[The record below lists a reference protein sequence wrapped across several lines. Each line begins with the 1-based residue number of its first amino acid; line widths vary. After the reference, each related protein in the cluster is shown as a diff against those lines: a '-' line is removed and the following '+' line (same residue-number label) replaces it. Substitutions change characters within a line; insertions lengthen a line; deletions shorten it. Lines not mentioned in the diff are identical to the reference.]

1 MVASL
6 LRVLHSGIQNSR
18 LLPPKGNPTI
28 ELYSKVFIR
37 AGRFTTQWVRLD
49 FDKLPALGT
58 SAILTIPRK
67 GHLLTRL
74 YLVTTLPD
82 IDTVQALA
90 KKAADA
96 SGVSFA
102 GPYFSWTNS
111 LGNALISN
119 ATVEIGGARV
129 EQIDG
134 RLLEVL
140 DEFYTPLE
148 KVELTN
154 RLLQRNMTNFPQF
167 PAATT
172 GTARTPVVATTPLP
186 FWFSRGDPGV
196 SLPIDALTADPVKV
210 SITFNSLASLYVS
223 SAKNAVSSTQSLI
236 AGAGYYPL
244 LSSPFWYLNAAG
256 KELPGIQGDPAS
268 APKCSLLATPAM
280 PASLS
285 LGETYIMAEYVY
297 LDKPEA
303 NRFRIAD
310 IQVPVTQHYP
320 FDAVD
325 TNGAPNVYMPL
336 KIPNPTRNILFFA
349 QRYEATMYNAPF
361 LCTRDLSGADAL
373 QPPWWPNATPIQG
386 GTPGQLVPAFQF
398 RDSEPVQTIL
408 FEYEGR
414 LIRYATRQAAI
425 FRSLLPSYEMA
436 KSPFVNRYMYSL
448 HFGLNHGHLPPSQP
462 CGEANLDKVFSM
474 SLQLEFKPFRGSIR
488 ADHVPRYLVYVW
500 AETYNILRV
509 YAGRGGLMFGY

>member
-37 AGRFTTQWVRLD
+37 AGRFTTEWVRLD

-58 SAILTIPRK
+58 NAVLTIPRK
-67 GHLLTRL
+67 GHLVQRL
-74 YLVTTLPD
+74 YLVTTMPD
-82 IDTVQALA
+82 IDTVQANA
-90 KKAADA
+90 KQAATA
-96 SGVSFA
+96 AGVTFA

-129 EQIDG
+129 EQMDG

-148 KVELTN
+148 KVELANT
-154 RLLQRNMTNFPQF
+154 LLQRNMTNFPQF
-167 PAATT
+167 TAATT
-172 GTARTPVVATTPLP
+172 GVAGTPVTTITPLP
-186 FWFSRGDPGV
+186 FWFGRGDPGV

-210 SITFNSLASLYVS
+210 TITFNPLTSLYVS
-223 SAKNAVSSTQSLI
+223 SAKNAVTATQSLV
-236 AGAGYYPL
+236 AGTGYYPL
-244 LSSPFWYLNAAG
+244 LNSPFWYLDAAG
-256 KELPGIQGDPAS
+256 QPLPGIQGNPGS
-268 APKCSLLATPAM
+268 APRCSRLTTPPMPSTLL
-280 PASLS
+280 
-285 LGETYIMAEYVY
+285 LGDTYIMAEYVY
-297 LDKPEA
+297 LDKAEA

-320 FDAVD
+320 FDPVD
-325 TNGAPNVYMPL
+325 SNGAPKVYMPL
-336 KIPNPTRNILFFA
+336 KIPNPTRNILFYA

-361 LCTRDLSGADAL
+361 LCTRDLSGGDVL
-373 QPPWWPNATPIQG
+373 QPPWWPNATAIQG
-386 GTPGQLVPAFQF
+386 GKPGRIVPAFQF
-398 RDSEPVQTIL
+398 RDSEPIQTIL
-408 FEYEGR
+408 FEYEGK
-414 LIRYATRQAAI
+414 LIRYATRQAAV
-425 FRSLLPSYEMA
+425 FRSLLPSFEMK

-448 HFGLNHGHLPPSQP
+448 HFGLNHGHLPASQP
-462 CGEANLDKVFSM
+462 SGEANLDKMYSM

-488 ADHVPRYLVYVW
+488 ADQVPRYLVYVW